1 MENLGYIMTSK
12 PSLVQMNNALDNTTG
27 WDDQAAK
34 G

>member
-1 MENLGYIMTSK
+1 MENLGYIMISK
-12 PSLVQMNNALDNTTG
+12 PSPVQMNHALDNTTG